1 MEAIADK
8 IIKLRDRLKSERSNF
23 DVLYDEVEDYV
34 YPRKKGYKDGE
45 PQGQK
50 EGRKVYDSTPTVAS
64 ELLAASLN
72 STLVN
77 PAVKWFSLKSKNQT
91 TADLNELR
99 DILFEEITK
108 ETSGFANNFYE
119 SLVEV
124 VVYGT
129 CALFVGWDNDGL
141 VFQNIHCRNVYIDE
155 SASGRIDTVVR
166 EIEMTIRQ
174 LEQMFGRDVL
184 PEDIKHLLEIGAETN
199 GKKKVVHAIFPNEKH
214 NRYSKDNVF
223 PYKSVYILEE
233 GKHLL
238 KETGYKEIAIVCAR
252 WTKQS
257 GETYGRSPV
266 IYMLPDIK
274 MLNFFMKE
282 MIIAAQLANRPPLL
296 VSDEEEMKIAPI
308 VPNGII
314 PYSGAMPVPLQT
326 GANISSVYSMIEEI
340 RNRIRKGMY
349 NDLLMFSDQPI
360 NMTATEYVRRTEE
373 NVKLMSPMVSRLQT
387 ELLAPILVRCY
398 GLCKRNGVLSQDAPE
413 IEGIE
418 FITITDQAF
427 KSQKLASMIRLIEAS
442 SPFMQIDP
450 QCVNVLNCDTA
461 VREVVQT
468 LGLDNILNDE
478 DKVQEMRAA
487 AQAQMEAQQAKMNEA
502 QMLEL
507 QGMSLDNEE
516 KTRNVQKR

>member
-8 IIKLRDRLKSERSNF
+8 IIKMRDRLKTERANF

-34 YPRKKGYKDGE
+34 YPRKKAYKDGE
-45 PQGQK
+45 VQGQK
-50 EGRKVYDSTPTVAS
+50 EGRKVYDNTPTIAA

-77 PAVKWFSLKSKNQT
+77 PAIKWFSLKSKNEM
-91 TADLNELR
+91 TADLNDLR
-99 DILFEEITK
+99 DALFEEITK
-108 ETSGFANNFYE
+108 ETAGFANNFYE

-124 VVYGT
+124 VTYGT
-129 CALFVGWDNDGL
+129 CALFVGWDNNGL
-141 VFQNIHCRNVYIDE
+141 IFQNIHCRNVFLDE

-166 EIEMTIRQ
+166 ETEMSVRQ

-184 PEDIKHLLEIGAETN
+184 PDELQHMLEIGMETSA
-199 GKKKVVHAIFPNEKH
+199 KKRVLHAIFPNTEWTRH
-214 NRYSKDNVF
+214 SKDNVF
-223 PYKSVYILEE
+223 PYKSVYVLEE

-238 KETGYKEIAIVCAR
+238 KESGYKEMAIICAR

-266 IYMLPDIK
+266 IHMLSDIK

-282 MIIAAQLANRPPLL
+282 MIIAEQLANRPPLL
-296 VSDEEEMKIAPI
+296 VSDEEEIKIAPI

-326 GANISSVYSMIEEI
+326 GANVSSAFSVIEEI

-360 NMTATEYVRRTEE
+360 NMTATEYLRRTEE
-373 NVKLMSPMVSRLQT
+373 NVKLMSPMVSRLQS
-387 ELLAPILVRCY
+387 ELLAPVLIRCY
-398 GLCKRNGVLSQDAPE
+398 GLCRRNGAFGDVAPE
-413 IEGIE
+413 IKEVE
-418 FITITDQAF
+418 FNTITDQAF
-427 KSQKLASMIRLIEAS
+427 KAQKLSAMIRLVEAS
-442 SPFMQIDP
+442 MPFMQIDP
-450 QCVNVLNCDTA
+450 QSVNVLNCDNA
-461 VREVVQT
+461 IREVAQT
-468 LGLDNILNDE
+468 LGLDTILNDE
-478 DKVQEMRAA
+478 EQVQILRETAN
-487 AQAQMEAQQAKMNEA
+487 AQMQAEQAKMNEA

-507 QGMSLDNEE
+507 QGMSLDNDE
-516 KTRNVQKR
+516 KARNVQKR